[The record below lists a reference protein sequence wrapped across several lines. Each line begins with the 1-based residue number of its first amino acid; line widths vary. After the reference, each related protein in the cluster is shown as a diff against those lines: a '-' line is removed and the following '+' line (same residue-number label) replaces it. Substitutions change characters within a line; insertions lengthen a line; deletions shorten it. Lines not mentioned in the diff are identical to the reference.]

1 MCRLFALSGGNQRV
15 HATFWLLEA
24 PDSLSR
30 SKPPRADGTG
40 IGWFEATR
48 RPRVAKQPLAAYED
62 AAFAREAREISST
75 TFIAHVRYATTGD
88 VLAQNTHPFLQ
99 RDRLFAHNGV
109 IEDLARLDRE
119 LGDDRTLV
127 HGDTDSE
134 RLFAL
139 ITREVERARGDVG
152 TGIIVAARWVA
163 ANLPVFSL
171 NLVLATHDELWALR
185 YPDTHE
191 LWVLERPAGGTSG
204 NRHLDGAGAAGTV
217 HVRSMHLME
226 HGSVIVASE
235 PLDDDSGW
243 RLLAAGEMVHVL
255 PSLEV
260 RSERALVGPPTHPL
274 TLSDLEPRAAS
285 AQAPAA

>member
-1 MCRLFALSGGNQRV
+1 
-15 HATFWLLEA
+15 
-24 PDSLSR
+24 
-30 SKPPRADGTG
+30 
-40 IGWFEATR
+40 
-48 RPRVAKQPLAAYED
+48 VAKQPLAAYED

-88 VLAQNTHPFLQ
+88 VLAQNTHPCSPHTMSYG
-99 RDRLFAHNGV
+99 RC
-109 IEDLARLDRE
+109 
-119 LGDDRTLV
+119 
-127 HGDTDSE
+127 
-134 RLFAL
+134 
-139 ITREVERARGDVG
+139 
-152 TGIIVAARWVA
+152 
-163 ANLPVFSL
+163 
-171 NLVLATHDELWALR
+171 AT
-185 YPDTHE
+185 PDTHE

-204 NRHLDGAGAAGTV
+204 DRHLDGAGAAGTV

-243 RLLAAGEMVHVL
+243 RLLAAGEILHVV

-285 AQAPAA
+285 AQAPTA